1 MHMAAEK
8 LHPGALPAATAQK
21 SAWVQ
26 TDKAVHEAWGQ
37 LITAKPRAG
46 ALLHHITARAG
57 TNNVL
62 VVSQKSLAKIM
73 GCGLRTVQYAVADLV
88 DGRWLQVVKLN
99 GPGTVSAYV
108 LNDRVAWSTSR
119 EKLHMSIFSATVIA
133 DFEDQEPEAD
143 GLLPLRQIPTLYPGE
158 RQLPTG
164 PGQKPPSQ
172 PNLDGL
178 EPDLPAFENPDP
190 WVDDRAKLEAMGQL
204 KIDLS
209 TGEIVG
215 PDA

>member
-1 MHMAAEK
+1 MHMTAEK
-8 LHPGALPAATAQK
+8 IHPVALTAAATK

-108 LNDRVAWSTSR
+108 LNDRVAWSKSR

-133 DFEDQEPEAD
+133 DFGDQEPEGVAD
-143 GLLPLRQIPTLYPGE
+143 GLLPLKQIPTLYPGE

-164 PGQKPPSQ
+164 PGEPPPSQ
-172 PNLDGL
+172 PSIDGM
-178 EPDLPAFENPDP
+178 EPDIPAL
-190 WVDDRAKLEAMGQL
+190 LEKNGNYA
-204 KIDLS
+204 
-209 TGEIVG
+209 
-215 PDA
+215 